1 MIEKLI
7 LGVTLISAI
16 GAISGVGF
24 FFDDRHAKAADLEKF
39 KKQSAMSHTE
49 IRLENYEDK
58 LMGLQLRAK
67 YTEGR
72 TIEQINYVVY
82 DIVRVENMIERL
94 KRRIDND

>member
-1 MIEKLI
+1 MIEKFI
-7 LGVTLISAI
+7 IGVMFI
-16 GAISGVGF
+16 GSVSTGAYF
-24 FFDDRHAKAADLEKF
+24 LDDRHASADDLKKF

-72 TIEQINYVVY
+72 TVEQINYVVY
-82 DIVRVENMIERL
+82 DIARVENIIERI
-94 KRRIDND
+94 KRRIESDL